1 MRMLLTAAV
10 TAIILGASP
19 TFAAIEYVRVCSVFG
34 TGWFYIPGTETCYNP
49 DTGETKRNTEF
60 GTISGE
66 SEMLEQV
73 RDANEGVAL
82 SLSLPTATVDPGKTF
97 GASVNFGT
105 FNGESAVGLGG
116 AIQAL
121 DGLTFTGAVGFG
133 LNRGTSGGRAGV
145 NFSW

>member
-1 MRMLLTAAV
+1 
-10 TAIILGASP
+10 
-19 TFAAIEYVRVCSVFG
+19 
-34 TGWFYIPGTETCYNP
+34 
-49 DTGETKRNTEF
+49 
-60 GTISGE
+60 
-66 SEMLEQV
+66 MLEQV

>member
-1 MRMLLTAAV
+1 MVSAESRLSSTTSTSQLVLPAIDGSSAAGPGTAASVSTLLWGEASTV
-10 TAIILGASP
+10 TA
-19 TFAAIEYVRVCSVFG
+19 VC
-34 TGWFYIPGTETCYNP
+34 
-49 DTGETKRNTEF
+49 
-60 GTISGE
+60 
-66 SEMLEQV
+66 
-73 RDANEGVAL
+73 A
-82 SLSLPTATVDPGKTF
+82 TATVDPGKTF